1 MQTHSTLSLSSRFRG
16 HFVGLLAALVALL
29 LLPAAL
35 SAAEP
40 VLKDNAREY
49 LALRKSLGAV
59 TLTTDQ
65 LDGGR
70 GPWRGRSVELFGR
83 IMGRTN
89 AQAAGPA
96 VPLTF
101 TLSIPGVKDWVMVN
115 AHEEHPLL
123 VVDNVVHVLADLA
136 PDARP
141 SDHFLMRAVI
151 LESDLPAEEQRY
163 AAAEAAAA
171 KAAAPPLNRIDVKIP
186 LADDDA
192 KRPPAAIPEDKPT
205 PPADKPVVR
214 PGTEMPQLNASA
226 AKGVSAWKQ
235 WVAKQNRRL
244 TDVQLELIVRS
255 VLYYSALYGVDH
267 RLMFAVIKCE
277 SSFNPSCVSHAGAIG
292 MCQLMPGTARGLGV
306 DPWDIERNIAD
317 EVKYISTQLRAF
329 AGRSNWEQC
338 ALALASYNAGPG
350 AVKRAGGIPN
360 IPETVRYVEKVTKLF
375 YELYKAGLP

>member
-1 MQTHSTLSLSSRFRG
+1 MRTHLTLPLSNLSRG
-16 HFVGLLAALVALL
+16 HFVGLLAVLAVLL
-29 LLPAAL
+29 SLPATL
-35 SAAEP
+35 FAAEP

-70 GPWRGRSVELFGR
+70 GPWRGKSVELFGR
-83 IMGRTN
+83 ILGRTN
-89 AQAAGPA
+89 AQAAGAA

-101 TLSIPGVKDWVMVN
+101 TLSIPGVKDWVMVD

-123 VVDNVVHVLADLA
+123 VVENVVHVLADLA

-171 KAAAPPLNRIDVKIP
+171 KAAGPPLNKIDVKIP
-186 LADDDA
+186 QADDDA
-192 KRPPAAIPEDKPT
+192 KRTPVIPDEKPAPPV
-205 PPADKPVVR
+205 DKPVVR

-235 WVAKQNRRL
+235 WVAKQNGRL
-244 TDVQLELIVRS
+244 TDGQLELIVRS
-255 VLYYSALYGVDH
+255 VIYYSALYGVDH
-267 RLMFAVIKCE
+267 RLMFAVIRCE

-292 MCQLMPGTARGLGV
+292 MCQLMPGTARALGV
-306 DPWDIERNIAD
+306 DPWDIERNIAGG
-317 EVKYISTQLRAF
+317 VKYISDQLRAF

-338 ALALASYNAGPG
+338 ALALAAYNAGPG